1 MNPRIGIP
9 RALHFFQHYPFW
21 RTFFEELGA
30 QTIVS
35 PPTNRQIVTAGAQV
49 VADVTCL
56 PVKVYAGHVAWL
68 RDNGNVDFVFTP
80 AIWSLDTES
89 FHCAKFKALP
99 DIVKAT
105 VPNCPP
111 LLDIEINPHWRKIT
125 AIDSFH
131 RLARRFTWNPFKI
144 ERAWDRANEVDA
156 RYRATLVNEQLTY
169 PEALIRLYG
178 SELNLKEREAAD
190 HSLTIAIVGHPY
202 CLYDDYI
209 NHGLLQRLQTLGV
222 NILTSEMVAPED
234 ALQGIAHTTGQTTWF
249 YEKCMSGAAGHYL
262 DSLRVDGLIAVL
274 AFACGPDSTMVE
286 TISRR
291 ARAMQRPF
299 MSLVLDE
306 HGSATGMVTRLE
318 AFVDMLTRRTRKDQI
333 TIQTD
338 RRAPP
343 PVLKGRRQ
351 PVVGIPR
358 MGTLFVPI
366 KSLFRGLGVPLEMG
380 SPLSKNTVA
389 LGVKYGPEFICTPYK
404 YILGNMIEMI
414 EAGADTVFYVDGADL
429 CRSGNYAQMM
439 RDVLRDNGYKANVS
453 TFSAIFKGGLFA
465 LPDFVRQFAP
475 DVTWRDII
483 RETRVGLSK
492 MNVLDEL
499 ERRVQYIRPREIDQ
513 GSVDKIWEEAII
525 RVDGATEYDELD
537 PVKQDVMQK
546 LDGVQIDPA
555 LRPVKIAI
563 TGEYYA
569 ILDPFFNLDLE
580 REVGRL
586 GAEVHRTLMMSDWM
600 KATMILEALGF
611 PRRPE
616 IARAAKQYLRWDI
629 SGEAWTTVG
638 QTVIHAQKGFDG
650 VIETMPFTCLPE
662 ISALNILPRVS
673 RDHNIPIATFIF
685 DEQTGRAGM
694 KTRLEAF
701 VDLLY
706 RRREVRESSQHNAPS
721 KEFPV
726 NEEVCGRCA
735 IASRCWRTI
744 DAKECV
750 LNGVED
756 IL

>member
-1 MNPRIGIP
+1 MSPRIGIP

-30 QTIVS
+30 ETVIS
-35 PPTNRQIVTAGAQV
+35 PPTNRQIVTVGAQV

-56 PVKVYAGHVAWL
+56 PVKVYAGHVQWL

-99 DIVKAT
+99 DIIKAT
-105 VPNCPP
+105 VPNCPA

-125 AIDSFH
+125 ATDSIH
-131 RLARRFTWNPFKI
+131 RLARRFTWNPLKV
-144 ERAWDRANEVDA
+144 ERAWNRANEVDA
-156 RYRATLVNEQLTY
+156 HYRAMLFNEQITY

-178 SELNLKEREAAD
+178 SELNLTERKPIEG
-190 HSLTIAIVGHPY
+190 SLTIAIVGHPY

-209 NHGLLQRLQTLGV
+209 NHGLVQRLQSLGV
-222 NILTSEMVAPED
+222 RILTSEMVAPED

-262 DSLRVDGLIAVL
+262 DSPHVDGLIAVL

-286 TISRR
+286 TMSRR
-291 ARAMQRPF
+291 ARAMQRSF

-318 AFVDMLTRRTRKDQI
+318 AFVDMLTRRTQKDHI
-333 TIQTD
+333 TIPTE

-343 PVLKGRRQ
+343 ILRGRRQ
-351 PVVGIPR
+351 PVIGIPR
-358 MGTLFVPI
+358 MGTCFVPI
-366 KSLFRGLGVPLEMG
+366 KSLFRGLGAQLEMG
-380 SPLSKNTVA
+380 APLSKNTVA

-439 RDVLRDNGYKANVS
+439 RDALRDIGYTANVA
-453 TFSAIFKGGLFA
+453 TFSALFKGGLFA
-465 LPDFVRQFAP
+465 LPQFTRQFVP
-475 DVTWRDII
+475 GVTWRDIT
-483 RETRVGLSK
+483 RELRLALSK
-492 MNVLDEL
+492 MSVLDEL
-499 ERRVQYIRPREIDQ
+499 ERRVQCVRPREIDQ
-513 GSVDKIWEEAII
+513 GSVDKIWEEAIT
-525 RVDGATEYDELD
+525 RVDGVTEYAELD
-537 PVKQDVMQK
+537 PVKQDVLQK
-546 LDGVQIDPA
+546 MNQVPIDPA

-629 SGEAWTTVG
+629 SGEAWATVG

-673 RDHNIPIATFIF
+673 REHNIPVATFIF

-694 KTRLEAF
+694 KTRVEAF

-706 RRREVRESSQHNAPS
+706 RRREVKESSQHAVPL

-735 IASRCWRTI
+735 MANHCWRTI
-744 DAKECV
+744 GAKECA
-750 LNGVED
+750 LESIEN
-756 IL
+756 IF